1 MIEHFIRNCLYSAA
15 YSFQMNFFN
24 RNSFR
29 NNLNMINALLSR
41 YAQVTYTKN
50 IKIRETELKD
60 ELKKS
65 VESKSEKK

>member
-1 MIEHFIRNCLYSAA
+1 
-15 YSFQMNFFN
+15 
-24 RNSFR
+24 
-29 NNLNMINALLSR
+29 MINALLSR

-65 VESKSEKK
+65 VESKSEKKQFLLKIAHENQQ